1 MNNLT
6 NDFTVIRRVLNDK
19 LESVLPLP
27 NDLTRRVVEAMQYS
41 SISTGKA
48 LRPFFVLTI
57 GNILGCSETDLWTVA
72 CSLEMV
78 HTYSLIHDDLPA
90 MDNDVLRRGK
100 PTTHIQFDEATAIL
114 AGDAL
119 LTKAFELLTNPDWI
133 VSPDKKCQLVHM
145 LAKCAGS
152 QGMIGGQM
160 IDILGETIT
169 LSENQI
175 RQMQILKTGALL
187 EYACISP
194 CILSHC
200 SDEMLSSLK
209 KYASHIG
216 LLFQITDDLLDA
228 LGDDKIVGKTLHK
241 DANAHKTTFITLY
254 GIERVQELAH
264 YHAQQAA
271 QCVDIFGKE
280 GNILK
285 EVAYMIKQRNK

>member
-6 NDFTVIRRVLNDK
+6 NNFISIRQELNHK
-19 LESVLPLP
+19 LDIALPLP
-27 NDLTRRVVEAMQYS
+27 NDLTKRVVEAMKYA
-41 SISTGKA
+41 SIGTGKA
-48 LRPFFVLTI
+48 LRPFFVLSI
-57 GNILGCSETDLWTVA
+57 GKILGCLETDLWTIA
-72 CSLEMV
+72 CSLEMM

-119 LTKAFELLTNPDWI
+119 LTKSFELLTNPKWDI
-133 VSPDKKCQLVHM
+133 SAKTKCQLVQM
-145 LAKCAGS
+145 LAKYAGT

-160 IDILGETIT
+160 IDILGEQTRLT
-169 LSENQI
+169 ENQI
-175 RQMQILKTGALL
+175 RQMQTLKTGALL

-194 CILSHC
+194 CILSQ
-200 SDEMLSSLK
+200 SSQEVFLSLK

-228 LGDDKIVGKTLHK
+228 LGDAEIVGKTLHK
-241 DANAHKTTFITLY
+241 DKQAHKTTFITLY
-254 GIERVQELAH
+254 GIEKVKEMAYDH
-264 YHAQQAA
+264 TKQAI
-271 QCVDIFGKE
+271 QSIDIFGKE

-285 EVAYMIKQRNK
+285 DVAYMILERNK